1 MDTKTLFW
9 LNVALITLLVLGL
22 MVLWYFFMNEIV
34 WALGWLLIFALVFGA
49 GWLLGRYMGRR
60 QHRKSPEVDV

>member
-22 MVLWYFFMNEIV
+22 MVLWHFFMNEIV
-34 WALGWLLIFALVFGA
+34 WTLGWLLIFALIFGA
-49 GWLLGRYMGRR
+49 GWLLGRHMGRR
-60 QHRKSPEVDV
+60 RQEKSPEVDV